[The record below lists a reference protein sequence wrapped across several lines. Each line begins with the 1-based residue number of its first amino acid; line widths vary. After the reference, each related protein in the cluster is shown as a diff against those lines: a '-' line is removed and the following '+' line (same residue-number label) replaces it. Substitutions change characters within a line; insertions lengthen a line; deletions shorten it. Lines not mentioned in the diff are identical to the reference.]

1 MWHWRQT
8 VDLFSQPTRNA
19 PSAPPTGMSGLADE
33 QVVSLNDGG
42 LETQVLGAL
51 LQESQ
56 NLLVAEVLSLLVGST
71 RNLGHLKEVLPHGL
85 GFGELSVQVV
95 EITTR

>member
-1 MWHWRQT
+1 M
-8 VDLFSQPTRNA
+8 DLFSQPTRNA

-56 NLLVAEVLSLLVGST
+56 NLLVAEVFSLLVGST
-71 RNLGHLKEVLPHGL
+71 RNLSHLKEVLPHGL